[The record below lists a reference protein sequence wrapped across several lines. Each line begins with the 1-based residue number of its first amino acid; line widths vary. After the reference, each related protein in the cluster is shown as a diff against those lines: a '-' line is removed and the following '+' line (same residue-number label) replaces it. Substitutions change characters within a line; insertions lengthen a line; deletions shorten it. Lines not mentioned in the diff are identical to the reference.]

1 MKKKL
6 LKALSLVMAAVAL
19 VAITIAGTAAYFTSS
34 SAVTNTFTIGKVG
47 ISMYE
52 SYVTSEGKI
61 DTAKTPVG
69 SIKNSNGNNYHL
81 QPGGNYAKDPTIYVD
96 AASDAS
102 FLFVKARN
110 QISTIED
117 PGDHG
122 LMREQML
129 KNGFV
134 LFETTSTGNV
144 YVFAGTI
151 TGNKNVPLDLEDSAD
166 AAKYEANFEKDT
178 LGNYVKDS
186 NDQRKLVPIKGSS
199 TAVGGTGA
207 MQTID
212 LFSEFSVINN
222 EDGTIQF
229 EVYGGAKVTLT
240 AFAIQTTGFVDD
252 SDLSQEGAKTA
263 EQKAWDA
270 IVATYP
276 YESGSGS

>member
-47 ISMYE
+47 IQLYE
-52 SYVTSEGKI
+52 SYVKADGKI
-61 DTAKTPVG
+61 DTTKTPAG
-69 SIKNSNGNNYHL
+69 ERKNSSGNNYHL
-81 QPGGNYAKDPTIYVD
+81 QPGGNYVKDPTIYVD
-96 AASDAS
+96 AASDSS

-110 QISTIED
+110 QISTIEA

-122 LMREQML
+122 LMKEQML
-129 KNGFV
+129 MNGFV
-134 LFETTSTGNV
+134 LFAETSTGNV
-144 YVFAGTI
+144 YIYAGEFDT
-151 TGNKNVPLDLEDSAD
+151 TTNTKNVKYATTSEKYTRNFD
-166 AAKYEANFEKDT
+166 AENKMK
-178 LGNYVKDS
+178 
-186 NDQRKLVPIKGSS
+186 PITTES
-199 TAVGGTGA
+199 TPVGGVGKD
-207 MQTID
+207 QSID
-212 LFSEFSVINN
+212 LFSEFSVVANQKG
-222 EDGTIQF
+222 DIQF

-252 SDLSQEGAKTA
+252 SDLSQPDAKTA

>member
-47 ISMYE
+47 IHLFE
-52 SYVTSEGKI
+52 SPVVNGKI
-61 DTAKTPVG
+61 DPSAQLVNGMKT
-69 SIKNSNGNNYHL
+69 SNGNNYHL
-81 QPGGNYAKDPTIYVD
+81 QPGGNYDKDPTIYVD

-110 QISTIED
+110 QIATIEAES
-117 PGDHG
+117 DHG

-134 LFETTSTGNV
+134 LFETTPTGNV

-151 TGNKNVPLDLEDSAD
+151 TGNKNVPLNLENSD

-186 NDQRKLVPIKGSS
+186 NEQRKLVPIKGSS

-252 SDLSQEGAKTA
+252 SDLSLEGAKTA

>member
-47 ISMYE
+47 IQLFE
-52 SYVTSEGKI
+52 SYVKADGTI
-61 DTAKTPVG
+61 DTSKTPAG
-69 SIKNSNGNNYHL
+69 SMKNSSGNNYHL
-81 QPGGNYAKDPTIYVD
+81 QPGGNYVKDPTVYVD
-96 AASDAS
+96 AASDKS
-102 FLFVKARN
+102 FLFIKSRN
-110 QISTIED
+110 QIATIEAES
-117 PGDHG
+117 DHG

-144 YVFAGTI
+144 YIFAGSFDENNANNT
-151 TGNKNVPLDLEDSAD
+151 VDSI
-166 AAKYEANFEKDT
+166 EAHFEKDAQ
-178 LGNYVKDS
+178 GNYVKDI
-186 NDQRKLVPIKGSS
+186 NGQRKLIPVKGSS
-199 TAVGGTGA
+199 TPVGGVGE

-212 LFSEFSVINN
+212 LFSEFSVTTN
-222 EDGTIQF
+222 EGGTIQF
-229 EVYGGAKVTLT
+229 EIYGGAKVTLT

-252 SDLSQEGAKTA
+252 ADLNVEGAKTA
-263 EQKAWDA
+263 EQKAWNT

-276 YESGSGS
+276 YESGAQSQ

>member
-52 SYVTSEGKI
+52 SLVDSDGTIPDDYTLVNGMKTS
-61 DTAKTPVG
+61 
-69 SIKNSNGNNYHL
+69 SGNNYHL
-81 QPGGNYAKDPTIYVD
+81 QPGGNYAKDPTIYVT
-96 AASDAS
+96 AGSDSS

-110 QISTIED
+110 QISTIESD
-117 PGDHG
+117 TNLSTNQKHG
-122 LMREQML
+122 LMKEQML

-134 LFETTSTGNV
+134 LFEETPTGNV
-144 YVFAGTI
+144 YIFAGKLED
-151 TGNKNVPLDLEDSAD
+151 NKNVAVDE
-166 AAKYEANFEKDT
+166 AAYNANFTTDSEGNIKMVTRKD
-178 LGNYVKDS
+178 
-186 NDQRKLVPIKGSS
+186 IS
-199 TAVGGTGA
+199 TPVGGKDINE

-212 LFSEFSVINN
+212 LFSQFSVITDKDNTVSFN
-222 EDGTIQF
+222 
-229 EVYGGAKVTLT
+229 VYGGAKVTLT
-240 AFAIQTTGFVDD
+240 AFAIQTTGFVDGD
-252 SDLSQEGAKTA
+252 GMTA

-276 YESGSGS
+276 YESGAGN

>member
-47 ISMYE
+47 IQLYE
-52 SYVTSEGKI
+52 SYVKANGTI
-61 DTAKTPVG
+61 DTTKTPAG
-69 SIKNSNGNNYHL
+69 ERKNSSGNNYHL
-81 QPGGNYAKDPTIYVD
+81 QPGGNYVKDPTIYVD
-96 AASDAS
+96 AASDSS

-110 QISTIED
+110 QIATIEAES
-117 PGDHG
+117 DHG

-134 LFETTSTGNV
+134 LFAETPTGNV
-144 YVFAGTI
+144 YVFAGKI
-151 TGNKNVPLDLEDSAD
+151 DGNKNVPLDLDDEEDL
-166 AAKYEANFEKDT
+166 AKYEANFEKSNGD
-178 LGNYVKDS
+178 YVLDS
-186 NDQRKLVPIKGSS
+186 NKHRKLVPVVNKY

-212 LFSEFSVINN
+212 LFSEFSVITN
-222 EDGTIQF
+222 EKGTIQF
-229 EVYGGAKVTLT
+229 EVFGGAKVTLT

-252 SDLSQEGAKTA
+252 SSSSAV
-263 EQKAWDA
+263 QKAWDT

-276 YESGSGS
+276 YESGMGDTTPSE